1 MPLSDLSIS
10 STHQS
15 SFTFYNFYS
24 NILGLSGTLG
34 DEKDIKCIEE
44 IYKAE
49 IIKIPSHEKSNFE
62 EHDSWAYL
70 EENDWRQAICNFTY
84 EVLI

>member
-1 MPLSDLSIS
+1 L
-10 STHQS
+10 
-15 SFTFYNFYS
+15 YS

-49 IIKIPSHEKSNFE
+49 IIKIPSHEKCNFE

-70 EENDWRQAICNFTY
+70 EENDWR
-84 EVLI
+84 